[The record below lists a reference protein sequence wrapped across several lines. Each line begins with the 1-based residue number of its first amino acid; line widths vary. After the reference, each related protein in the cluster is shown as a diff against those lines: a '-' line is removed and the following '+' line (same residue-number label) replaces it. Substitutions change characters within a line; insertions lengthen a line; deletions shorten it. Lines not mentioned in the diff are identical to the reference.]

1 MATDQRARCDGRERR
16 GYPTWTT
23 SRRAIQSRQ
32 HAMDGDRYH
41 TVRVGEELVID
52 ADMARP
58 VA

>member
-1 MATDQRARCDGRERR
+1 
-16 GYPTWTT
+16 
-23 SRRAIQSRQ
+23 
-32 HAMDGDRYH
+32 MDGDRYH